1 MGIPVSLV
9 LIAVGAVLGL
19 AVHPSGSHPV
29 NVNTVGWILL
39 AVGVFGLVLTM
50 LFWDSWAGGRSFRRR
65 GAYGAPPPGYGEA
78 PAAPPAPGYAPRTTV
93 VEEDDPP
100 PAPPPY

>member
-1 MGIPVSLV
+1 MGIPVSLI

-19 AVHPSGSHPV
+19 AVHPTGSHPV

-39 AVGVFGLVLTM
+39 AVGVFGLVLTL
-50 LFWDSWAGGRSFRRR
+50 LFWDSWAGGGYLRRR
-65 GAYGAPPPGYGEA
+65 RVYSTGPPGYGEA
-78 PAAPPAPGYAPRTTV
+78 PPAAPGYGPRRTTV

-100 PAPPPY
+100 PPMPPP